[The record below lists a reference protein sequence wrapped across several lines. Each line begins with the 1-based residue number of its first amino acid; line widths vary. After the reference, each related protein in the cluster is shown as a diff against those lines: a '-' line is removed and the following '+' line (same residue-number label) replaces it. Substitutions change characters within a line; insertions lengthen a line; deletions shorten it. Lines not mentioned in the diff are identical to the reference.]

1 MNEICQDCPTDLLEQ
16 DVKMTSFYL
25 VTSQSEVDYLLQTID
40 PYGHNQITYSDT
52 VSLLSK
58 HMVQSG
64 IPGDFQSIPL
74 LEKFHNICEDIGP
87 TQVELRIN

>member
-1 MNEICQDCPTDLLEQ
+1 M
-16 DVKMTSFYL
+16 
-25 VTSQSEVDYLLQTID
+25 
-40 PYGHNQITYSDT
+40 
-52 VSLLSK
+52 SLLSK

-87 TQVELRIN
+87 TQVELRIHSFLTDSDFLQSQVDF